1 MVILSSIGKTLS
13 EARQC
18 VESPQFVRSSSF
30 ICYQKQFSV
39 SVEFSACQ
47 CMAVFFFVF
56 FFLCH
61 QENVVDRLL
70 YSSVNRILLEHKN
83 LGTIKPFSFG
93 VLTLQEFRD
102 WKMSQNLTA
111 GNKDTMLK
119 TKKILPASST
129 GSTV

>member
-1 MVILSSIGKTLS
+1 MWRVLNLL
-13 EARQC
+13 EAAH
-18 VESPQFVRSSSF
+18 SFAIRSSFQLVWNSLPA
-30 ICYQKQFSV
+30 SV
-39 SVEFSACQ
+39 WLFFF
-47 CMAVFFFVF
+47 FFFV
-56 FFLCH
+56 CH
-61 QENVVDRLL
+61 QENVVDSLL

-93 VLTLQEFRD
+93 FLTLQELRD